1 MKELH
6 YQSENECLIVD
17 IVKNDLYGWDVDVR
31 VFPTTALTGSYNDF
45 EKLVNDIKPFVL
57 MNLNEEERIDFA
69 NRLKELAYKRL
80 KQEW

>member
-31 VFPTTALTGSYNDF
+31 EFPTTALTGSYNDF
-45 EKLVNDIKPFVL
+45 GKLINDIEPFIL
-57 MNLNEEERIDFA
+57 MNLSEEERIDFA
-69 NRLKELAYKRL
+69 HRLRELA
-80 KQEW
+80 